1 MIQVERGGDL
11 LLHLDCKKSMG
22 PDAIYPRVLKEL
34 MEVVAKPFSIIHQHS
49 WSTREVTEDWGLASV
64 TPIYRKVGMEDA
76 WNYCQP
82 DLSTWKGYGAD
93 HLKRDHKTRA
103 GQPGDTAS
111 MGS

>member
-49 WSTREVTEDWGLASV
+49 WSTREVTEDWTLTNL
-64 TPIYRKVGMEDA
+64 TPNYRKSCKED
-76 WNYCQP
+76 
-82 DLSTWKGYGAD
+82 
-93 HLKRDHKTRA
+93 
-103 GQPGDTAS
+103 PGN
-111 MGS
+111 